1 MYDVITDKPYDMWIN
16 ETLTRMK
23 KSSSHNSSVCLCAQG
38 FPGDFG
44 ERGPPGPDGNPVSG
58 TDVSQQY
65 ILYIHP
71 QVSVG
76 GHARTTQALW

>member
-1 MYDVITDKPYDMWIN
+1 
-16 ETLTRMK
+16 MK

-65 ILYIHP
+65 ILYIYP

-76 GHARTTQALW
+76 WPCTDHTGSVVVPAAVGVSMTTLP